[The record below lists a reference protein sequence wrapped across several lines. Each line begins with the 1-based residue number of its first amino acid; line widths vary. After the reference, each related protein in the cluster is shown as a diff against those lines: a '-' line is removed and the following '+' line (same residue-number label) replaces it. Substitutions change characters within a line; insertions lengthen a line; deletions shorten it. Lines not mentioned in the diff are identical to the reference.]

1 MEKSEEQRRKA
12 LVDFA
17 LPKNI
22 QNMKDNLAKYRIKYD
37 TWFHESVLHNGAI
50 DDVIKIL
57 TDNGMTY
64 EKTALWYKNIEM
76 QTKLL
81 KRRAKRRSR

>member
-1 MEKSEEQRRKA
+1 
-12 LVDFA
+12 
-17 LPKNI
+17 
-22 QNMKDNLAKYRIKYD
+22 MKDNLAKYRIKYD
-37 TWFHESVLHNGAI
+37 TWFHESVLHKGAV

-64 EKTALWYKNIEM
+64 EKTVLSGIKTSKCR
-76 QTKLL
+76 QSCL